1 LGVTLC
7 TSVAYR
13 TVAAVDSCFFCIISS
28 VGKGDR
34 LTECKTF
41 QMQRVFAASFVGYVQ
56 TACMF
61 AKMLNAVL
69 FARQNPIYAVVYVLA
84 CFCELT
90 SLPVK
95 LIF

>member
-1 LGVTLC
+1 
-7 TSVAYR
+7 
-13 TVAAVDSCFFCIISS
+13 
-28 VGKGDR
+28 
-34 LTECKTF
+34 
-41 QMQRVFAASFVGYVQ
+41 
-56 TACMF
+56 
-61 AKMLNAVL
+61 MLNAVL